1 MLGGAARGSIE
12 GLQRVFLAWNYWE
25 LEERANLDGGVNK
38 ELEALPQTFES
49 AEDYIFRFAPLVLEE
64 CGALMLQGS
73 DEGVVFQPHPAVLAS
88 YKQTGE
94 FLIARL
100 ALPAGVASTFRD
112 NDAILLSKDDP
123 NNEDASGQLHALG
136 KVEGKEGEQSLSVCF
151 YLTDDSQ
158 AGNPAGM
165 QRVRAMRA
173 GLSTASS
180 CWFLLRLCNLST
192 LIREWTALHA
202 FPSLAFKDV
211 LLSAK
216 SPVKDGKQGLFIP
229 QRVQQAMEAEY
240 NDSQMSAVTAGLDRS
255 PVILIQGPPGTG
267 KTRTILGLL
276 SIILHAAPAHS
287 SGLIKR
293 APAAP
298 MPEYGTD
305 DVCRLWGNAAP
316 WLAGTADPRDDVFR
330 RDAGCERGTFGLLD
344 TRPPV
349 RVGKAV
355 GPKAHVLVCAPSN
368 SALDEIVSRL
378 LQAGLLDWQGN
389 RYIPSI
395 VRVGLSVHHSVE
407 AVSLDALVDM
417 RLRSAKG
424 GQASNPA
431 ARDRIKLSILEEAHI
446 VCSTLSFSGSGLFAR
461 LSRPFDVVV
470 IDEAAQ
476 AVEPSTLVP
485 LVTGCHQVFLV
496 GDPVQLPATVISS
509 RAVEHGYDKSL
520 FKRLQSSGFP
530 VQMLDT
536 QYRMHPAISA
546 FPSAEFY
553 QGSLRDGEG
562 TEASTT
568 RPWHEHACFGPLALF
583 QVAGREAIEEG
594 ATSIIN
600 KMEAEMVLCIYRE
613 LVSRYPHLRTSHQIA
628 IISPYSA
635 QVKLLRTKFVEAL
648 GAEGRHL
655 VDVNTIDGFQGR
667 EKDIVI
673 FSAVRSSQHRKGKIG
688 FVADERRVNVA
699 LTRARASLLV
709 VANFKV
715 LQRDHHW
722 SNLVKHATASKCL
735 YVPQKPFVEFLSKVI
750 QGGIGPA
757 EDLNSVGP
765 KAPFVARAEPGLE
778 DDADLYSDGEGDF
791 MDTDAP
797 EPLGA
802 GIDASAAVPPAK
814 AAAAGAQETKKG
826 GRGSKRAKT
835 GGQ

>member
-1 MLGGAARGSIE
+1 MLAGAARGSVE
-12 GLQRVFLAWNYWE
+12 GFQRIFLSWNYWD
-25 LEERANLDGGVNK
+25 LEERAASNGGVNE
-38 ELEALPQTFES
+38 ELEDLPQSFES

-64 CGALMLQGS
+64 CGAQMLQANE
-73 DEGVVFQPHPAVLAS
+73 EGFVSQPHPAVLS
-88 YKQTGE
+88 NYVQNDD
-94 FLIARL
+94 FLNARL
-100 ALPAGVASTFRD
+100 VLPPGAARTFRD
-112 NDAILLSKDDP
+112 NDVILLSKEDP
-123 NNEDASGQLHALG
+123 NREAASGQLHALG
-136 KVEGKEGEQSLSVCF
+136 KVEARQGEQVLSVVF

-173 GLSTASS
+173 GLNTANS

-211 LLSAK
+211 LLSANHA
-216 SPVKDGKQGLFIP
+216 KDNKQALFIP
-229 QRVQQAMEAEY
+229 QPVQQAMEAEY
-240 NDSQMSAVTAGLDRS
+240 NESQMSAVTAGLDRS
-255 PVILIQGPPGTG
+255 PVVLIQGPPGTG

-276 SIILHAAPAHS
+276 SIVLHAVPAHS
-287 SGLIKR
+287 SGLTKR
-293 APAAP
+293 SPAAP
-298 MPEYGTD
+298 MPEYGAD
-305 DVCRLWGNAAP
+305 DVRRLWRSAAP
-316 WLAGTADPRDDVFR
+316 WLAGVADPRDDVFR
-330 RDAGCERGTFGLLD
+330 RDAGNERGTFGLLD

-407 AVSLDALVDM
+407 AVSLDALVELRM
-417 RLRSAKG
+417 RSAKAG
-424 GQASNPA
+424 EASSPA

-461 LSRPFDVVV
+461 MSRPFDVVV

-509 RAVEHGYDKSL
+509 RAVQHGYDRSL

-536 QYRMHPAISA
+536 QYRMHPDISA
-546 FPSAEFY
+546 FPSQEFY

-568 RPWHEHACFGPLALF
+568 RSWHEHACFGPLALY
-583 QVAGREAIEEG
+583 QVAGREMVEEG

-635 QVKLLRTKFVEAL
+635 QVKLLRAKFVEAL
-648 GAEGRHL
+648 GEEGRHL

-673 FSAVRSSQHRKGKIG
+673 FSAVRSAAHRAGKIG

-699 LTRARASLLV
+699 LTRARASLLL

-715 LQRDHHW
+715 LRRDEHW
-722 SNLVKHATASKCL
+722 ANLVNHATAHKCL
-735 YVPQKPFVEFLSKVI
+735 YVPQKPFVNFLGKVI
-750 QGGIGPA
+750 QGEIGPA
-757 EDLNSVGP
+757 EDLKSVGK
-765 KAPFVARAEPGLE
+765 KAPFVAQAEPGVE
-778 DDADLYSDGEGDF
+778 DDPDLYSDGEADY
-791 MDTDAP
+791 METDAAAA
-797 EPLGA
+797 A
-802 GIDASAAVPPAK
+802 GVDTSEAMPPAK
-814 AAAAGAQETKKG
+814 ATVAGLQDTDKAVHAP
-826 GRGSKRAKT
+826 KRAKT
-835 GGQ
+835 GG